1 MAKTEGVTVW
11 VVVVIIE
18 IIHKQR
24 TELMS
29 KGQSTTSGT
38 KTRLHGKASGA
49 TKLRRLGKVAVWVI
63 PGIVVPL
70 LIYQLTR
77 AEPDIRYV
85 CDSSRVLEPLDKK
98 YDPATGTTQ
107 LYFRIFETF
116 KNNSTK
122 SGRIDKVE
130 FTPLEINVRPTIE
143 VTHIDKEDLGWGE
156 QRRIEVR
163 FNITLT
169 REMSNAMALDNKQ
182 MAVTMKAYDNTGKS
196 LKLCN
201 SDTPYSTTFNLS
213 AQR

>member
-1 MAKTEGVTVW
+1 
-11 VVVVIIE
+11 
-18 IIHKQR
+18 
-24 TELMS
+24 MS
-29 KGQSTTSGT
+29 KRRSTTSVT
-38 KTRLHGKASGA
+38 QTRLAGKANRS
-49 TKLRRLGKVAVWVI
+49 TRLRKLGKVAVWVI

-70 LIYQLTR
+70 LIYQLTS

-85 CDSSRVLEPLDKK
+85 CDSSRAIEPLDKK
-98 YDPATGTTQ
+98 YDPANGITQ

-130 FTPLEINVRPTIE
+130 FTPLEINVRPAIE
-143 VTHIDKEDLGWGE
+143 VTHIDKEELGWGE

-169 REMSNAMALDNKQ
+169 REMSDAMALSNKQ

-196 LKLCN
+196 LKLCD